1 MSRRTILFVIA
12 FISSLIFFSHSS
24 KSFAWTCAFEDT
36 SNISKCP
43 YSRPSIDTIKTF
55 AIFCSDSGIY
65 DSLATCFRNDVWQ
78 MDTRSVPQFLWDNSM
93 GKCSLSC
100 DVISRG
106 PYPIRH
112 PTLNSDGDLCTGGG
126 TAFATYIFQVA
137 DSTTN
142 FALYDED
149 QDGIVDGFFF
159 IILHLDPHKQGC
171 PCLGDFSYKTN
182 DTTSTGD
189 TVWVLGERGVEVR
202 MTPGDITQ
210 DEFVHICVHE
220 WGHQFGLVDLF
231 KCVT

>member
-1 MSRRTILFVIA
+1 MLRRTIFFVIV
-12 FISSLIFFSHSS
+12 FISSLIFFSQNS
-24 KSFAWTCAFEDT
+24 KASAWKCAFEDT

-43 YSRPSIDTIKTF
+43 YLRPSIDTIKTF
-55 AIFCSDSGIY
+55 AIYCSDSSVL
-65 DSLATCFRNDVWQ
+65 SLLPVFYRDVWT
-78 MDTRSVPQFLWDNSM
+78 MGKRSVPQFLWDNSM

-106 PYPIRH
+106 EYPIRH
-112 PTLNSDGDLCTGGG
+112 PTLNSDYELCTGGG
-126 TAFATYIFQVA
+126 PVFAAGIFQIA

-159 IILHLDPHKQGC
+159 IILHIDPHVQGC

-202 MTPGDITQ
+202 MTAGNITQ
-210 DEFVHICVHE
+210 DEVVHICVHE
-220 WGHQFGLVDLF
+220 WGHQFGLVDLYR
-231 KCVT
+231 CVT